1 MTLSTTIN
9 RRASGDAGLISF
21 GLGRTQGSG
30 GTPTPTPAPGT
41 VLYTI
46 PNAMDVRIEP
56 TFTTNTVDGSNR
68 ITLVPDML
76 GLADMT
82 PITTGTTPPGGAPKL
97 VTDSL
102 GRKCLLFEGTQ
113 AAQLADTLASYTG
126 NTCTVIAIVRYL
138 NPNGSAA
145 QSIFSLGRNVNSPP
159 NTLRAFMNSLGNTA
173 SNGVAA
179 NSFPPMPCMGGKYIV
194 NGTTVTG
201 TEKTAG
207 TSIGKMICHTGL
219 QVVAVS
225 GAASN
230 AAHIHM
236 NDEYVSG
243 MTTINTGTTSVNGA
257 EVGRY
262 SQAPNTSTNYGSFYL
277 YGLFVKRATM
287 TPAQV
292 QANIAAIMTAYAL
305 DPISNQL
312 VIEGDSRFSD
322 FGLTSTGLSPSLN
335 FGTFFTE
342 PGKAY
347 CLPTS
352 WRVVQLARGG
362 SKILADTGATGV
374 DIDKGLTQRRDYAN
388 NSFFTSRWKLSGR
401 NVVAL
406 ETYYNDVGDLNSG
419 YVSAVGTSARGDEIY
434 ARLQALVDTDATSY
448 LAKGMEYLASITLPG
463 SSTYSAAQAQLR
475 SRFRSSNFFADF
487 RAGSGGV
494 NEGKVRRAEVPLSM
508 PISGAWGSQVLDT
521 ALGAGD
527 ARIGTYFYDQQH
539 ELPACYP
546 YMAQCIHDAV
556 LAAPA

>member
-1 MTLSTTIN
+1 MTRFGFGFGFGRIDS
-9 RRASGDAGLISF
+9 AG
-21 GLGRTQGSG
+21 G
-30 GTPTPTPAPGT
+30 GAPAAPAPGT
-41 VLYTI
+41 VLYSI

-56 TFTTNTVDGSNR
+56 TFTTNTVDGGSR

-82 PITTGTTPPGGAPKL
+82 PISTGTLPPGGAPKL
-97 VTDSL
+97 VTDAL

-145 QSIFSLGRNVNSPP
+145 QSIFSLGRNVNAPP

-194 NGTTVTG
+194 NGTTVTEV
-201 TEKTAG
+201 EKTAG

-219 QVVAVS
+219 QVIAVS
-225 GAASN
+225 GAAAN

-243 MTTINTGTTSVNGA
+243 IASINTGLTSVNGA

-262 SQAPNTSTNYGSFYL
+262 SQAPNTATNYGSFYL

-287 TPAQV
+287 TTAQV
-292 QANIAAIMTAYAL
+292 QANIAAIMSAYAL
-305 DPISNQL
+305 DPITNQL

-335 FGTFFTE
+335 LGTFFTE
-342 PGKAY
+342 PGQPY
-347 CLPTS
+347 CLPTG

-362 SKILADTGATGV
+362 SKILADTGATGT
-374 DIDKGLTQRRDYAN
+374 DLDKGLSNRRDYAN

-406 ETYYNDVGDLNSG
+406 ETFYNDAGDTGSG
-419 YVSAVGTSARGDEIY
+419 YVSATGSTARGDEIY
-434 ARLQALVDTDATSY
+434 TRLQALVDTDATSY

-463 SSTYSAAQAQLR
+463 SGTYGAALAQLR

-487 RAGSGGV
+487 RAQTGGV
-494 NEGKVRRAEVPLSM
+494 NEGKVRRAEVPLCM
-508 PISGAWGSQVLDT
+508 PISGAWGSNVLDT
-521 ALGAGD
+521 SLGASD

-546 YMAQCIHDAV
+546 YMAQCIHDAI